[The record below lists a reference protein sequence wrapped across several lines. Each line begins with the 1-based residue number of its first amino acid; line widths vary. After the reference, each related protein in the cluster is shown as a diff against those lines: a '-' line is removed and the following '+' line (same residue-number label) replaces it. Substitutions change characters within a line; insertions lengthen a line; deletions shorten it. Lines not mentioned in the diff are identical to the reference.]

1 MDGPNEPDPG
11 CLYCGGTGEYVS
23 NNGLE
28 KLRCS
33 YQFLAESRYR
43 SDYAESDRQHLA
55 ILRIVQVARARHDAD
70 QT

>member
-1 MDGPNEPDPG
+1 MTKTHDIKNE
-11 CLYCGGTGEYVS
+11 
-23 NNGLE
+23 
-28 KLRCS
+28 R
-33 YQFLAESRYR
+33 LAEGGRYR